1 MSFGDQMKQ
10 KADEVHLQDKAKD
23 LGDAVAEVVK
33 AAVGMASTYAAE
45 NRPKVDGMLDK
56 AESKIGEKAGP
67 KHAETIAKARS
78 KVDQGLDKVSE
89 KAAETDGPTA
99 ADATASPIA
108 TRGRPRPTRPSR
120 RTPPRPSTSRGPRA
134 PPPERLAGSGRGGR
148 VKASGSPSTQTL
160 PASDTSTVTTAPA
173 TRRPLARMAPKG
185 AALGGRTVTVRPGTS
200 TERPSATVTIAI
212 ADAAAQA
219 WGRQDAG

>member
-33 AAVGMASTYAAE
+33 AAVGMASTFAAE

-56 AESKIGEKAGP
+56 AEAKIGEKAGP
-67 KHAETIAKARS
+67 KHAETITKARS

-99 ADATASPIA
+99 TGATDVPKTNPWATPADSTV
-108 TRGRPRPTRPSR
+108 
-120 RTPPRPSTSRGPRA
+120 PPDTTSAFDEQGPA
-134 PPPERLAGSGRGGR
+134 
-148 VKASGSPSTQTL
+148 GSPS
-160 PASDTSTVTTAPA
+160 
-173 TRRPLARMAPKG
+173 
-185 AALGGRTVTVRPGTS
+185 
-200 TERPSATVTIAI
+200 
-212 ADAAAQA
+212 
-219 WGRQDAG
+219 